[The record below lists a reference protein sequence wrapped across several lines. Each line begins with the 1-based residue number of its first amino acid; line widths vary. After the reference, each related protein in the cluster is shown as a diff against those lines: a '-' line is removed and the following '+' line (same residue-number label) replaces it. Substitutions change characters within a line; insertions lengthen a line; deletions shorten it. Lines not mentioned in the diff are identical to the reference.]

1 MSKLS
6 YLTTSALVATS
17 FIDVGNFV
25 SAIAGGSEFK
35 YQLLFII
42 LISSLVGIFV
52 QDTAIKL
59 GLFSVYGDLSS
70 TCRSKISNKYILNLI
85 WITAEIAL
93 VSTDF
98 AEIIGSTIAINLLFP
113 KISLVACLL
122 IAAVNIF
129 IIITLS
135 INFKN
140 ILQFVVTVLFFITA
154 LFIFILVGSVPNN
167 WLGVLLGVLP
177 TTNYFSNISTIFI
190 LMAIF
195 SATVMPHNIYLH
207 SNLVSKNIENSEYRI
222 FAWNNFISL
231 LFAFL
236 INASILIVSASV
248 AMNNLEKIPL
258 NLYSLFDVL
267 SSYIGYYSAVIFA
280 IALFLA
286 GQSATITVTIT
297 SIVILKGFKNYVMNT
312 FIRRMIGRSIIFFP
326 ALILII
332 ILPNYTNLFLIWSQ
346 VILGFMLPFTL
357 FPLFFLSFDENV
369 MGKNRISRVRFYV
382 GMLLSVSVVIMNI
395 ILLLNSLNLI

>member
-42 LISSLVGIFV
+42 LISSLIGIFV

-122 IAAVNIF
+122 IATVNIF

-140 ILQFVVTVLFFITA
+140 ILQFVVTILFFITA

-236 INASILIVSASV
+236 INASILIVSASA

-258 NLYSLFDVL
+258 TLYSLFDVL
-267 SSYIGYYSAVIFA
+267 STYIGYYSAVIFA

-312 FIRRMIGRSIIFFP
+312 FIRRMIGRLIIFFP